1 MYKPQASALS
11 FIQMPPPRLNYPF
24 MKLIRLIIKP
34 YMRSL
39 TFYDPEILFPE
50 RFVKAY
56 KKCTDKKIRLILAF
70 RHAYGDDPQL
80 MAALMH
86 YSLPRYAKKLRI
98 SLPKFTHAHFIYGA
112 EVPMWSDAFV
122 RWLLPQVGAIAVD
135 HTRLKSDDMKRIR
148 TVLSEGVFPL
158 ALAPEGNVTFA
169 SEKVA
174 SLETGTARF
183 GFWCIEDLLKQNRD
197 EEVWILPISSFYRY
211 DKKAIKDVQAI
222 ISVIEKHCGMPK
234 EAIVKKPS
242 SKDFSDRVS
251 LSGIARQLQA
261 CGRALLLAMAKFY
274 HVDTNTVAKEHQ
286 DASVLT
292 QEYTKLQS
300 HILEKAF
307 STAERLFNLNQ
318 FDSETPLERMHKI
331 RSRGWDSLFRRDLDA
346 LTDLEIELA
355 KREAGEAWYGMRHME
370 IQELLIYVNF
380 AVIDENEPLEVLV
393 EIAQN
398 YHDALERLKGGT
410 LHNRP
415 NTIMKHPVVVPG
427 AGIKVNDYFE
437 SYQKNRKSAIIDL
450 TEDLKKQFE
459 ESIVEYRSIYPKNP
473 KKT

>member
-1 MYKPQASALS
+1 MYKPQVAPVP
-11 FIQMPPPRLNYPF
+11 FINMPPPRLNYPL

-70 RHAYGDDPQL
+70 RHAYGDDSQL

-222 ISVIEKHCGMPK
+222 ISVIENTAVCQ
-234 EAIVKKPS
+234 KK
-242 SKDFSDRVS
+242 
-251 LSGIARQLQA
+251 L
-261 CGRALLLAMAKFY
+261 
-274 HVDTNTVAKEHQ
+274 
-286 DASVLT
+286 
-292 QEYTKLQS
+292 
-300 HILEKAF
+300 
-307 STAERLFNLNQ
+307 
-318 FDSETPLERMHKI
+318 
-331 RSRGWDSLFRRDLDA
+331 
-346 LTDLEIELA
+346 
-355 KREAGEAWYGMRHME
+355 
-370 IQELLIYVNF
+370 
-380 AVIDENEPLEVLV
+380 
-393 EIAQN
+393 
-398 YHDALERLKGGT
+398 
-410 LHNRP
+410 
-415 NTIMKHPVVVPG
+415 
-427 AGIKVNDYFE
+427 
-437 SYQKNRKSAIIDL
+437 
-450 TEDLKKQFE
+450 
-459 ESIVEYRSIYPKNP
+459 
-473 KKT
+473 